1 MGALLGLTL
10 GVGLVLLWRGSRR
23 APPPVRPERA
33 ERGIGP
39 RLAELITQAGV
50 EAVSPRQLLA
60 SSTGAGVTVAM
71 VVLAVSRTWPIA
83 VAFGLFAGYAP
94 LALVRHRARVRRR
107 ERRDLWPD
115 VVDNLASAIRA
126 GLSLPEALSQLAFR
140 GPAPLRRPFVL
151 FAEDYRAGGRFHE
164 CLDRL
169 KERLADPTGDRIVES
184 LRIARDVGGSDL
196 GRLLRTLS
204 TFLRDDARARS
215 ELETR
220 QGWVVNAAR
229 LAVAAP
235 WILLAMLSLRSS
247 SVQAYNSPS
256 GWIVLAAGAGA
267 CSLAY
272 WLMLRLGRLPE
283 DERVLR

>member
-1 MGALLGLTL
+1 MGALLGLTF
-10 GVGLVLLWRGSRR
+10 GVGVVLLWRGSR
-23 APPPVRPERA
+23 APVA
-33 ERGIGP
+33 AGP
-39 RLAELITQAGV
+39 AKTGRSVGSRLDELIAEAGV

-60 SSTGAGVTVAM
+60 SSAGAGAGVAL

-94 LALVRHRARVRRR
+94 IALVRHRARVRRR

-126 GLSLPEALSQLAFR
+126 GLSLPEALSQLGVR
-140 GPAPLRRPFVL
+140 GPEPMRRPFEL

-184 LRIARDVGGSDL
+184 LRIARDVGGTDL

-235 WILLAMLSLRSS
+235 WILLGLLSLRSS
-247 SVQAYNSPS
+247 SVQAYNAPS
-256 GWIVLAAGAGA
+256 GWIVLAGGAGA
-267 CSLAY
+267 CVLAY
-272 WLMLRLGRLPE
+272 WLMLRLGRLPD